1 MADKVSTKLPEF
13 LQTAKLKNF
22 FDGTVEQV
30 FSKAQ
35 NEKVTEWIG
44 RKYGTYYNPFKD
56 NYKIEKNN
64 SRQNYQLETTAVLKD
79 PANLQTIDT
88 VFFTEALDYITHE
101 NGKTNN
107 QNRLFGQNYY
117 SYGPPIDYD
126 KFLNYENYYWYPSL
140 DSGVPTVV
148 VAGKTEQFIVAAN
161 QTTFTL
167 SYPIGA
173 HDTVQVNGV
182 ATVDYQ
188 TTGLTLDFSSSSI
201 VLNAGDNISVTYK
214 IDPDDIVGLK
224 NYTSPN
230 GIAFTSGLLIEFSSA
245 SLTNSNYQD
254 KKYFIEGIKS
264 KNGIFF
270 VETSSETEL
279 FLDEKF
285 LPWDPSNTQGTS
297 STTEGWDSTRYD
309 TVPAIENPDYI
320 TIARGSK
327 DKNPWSRTNGWVH
340 KDVITAYKDFQ
351 EEVTVFHPWDSVT
364 SVISGW
370 DDGYWDSTTEF
381 QAGVFQLDV
390 NRKGKRPILE
400 FEKDI
405 RLFDYGED
413 HVYTVDVLAVSDT
426 VDSIN
431 GQANYRVDDID
442 LRDGMKILFV
452 NTNFQTTLT
461 EWSGD
466 SYPWD
471 HDIDLDGTSDVGW
484 DITGADFDVSSSIWE
499 VSGVGSSISLT
510 KVSGITVQD
519 YSKVTVKLG
528 LANAG
533 KEYYWTGY
541 AWDLAQQKQGLNQA
555 PLFALYDSS
564 GKALDDLVQY
574 PNSSFAGNKIFGYK
588 VGTGAVDD
596 VLGFSPHYSLYNSIS
611 NYEFENFLNSE
622 TALTGFKYYK
632 QYDYKNILND
642 TMELDVAVNPAFTVS
657 GNRFYINNVKQQTVI
672 FQKNNTYRF
681 ILDDS
686 SFSNNGYTQ
695 TYHPFLFSSVND
707 GTHNSGSTYSTG
719 IKYYLDDVEVTE
731 LVFKS
736 NSFNSAKTRYLEI
749 TPTASTPDTLYYY
762 CHNHAGMGGKIN
774 IIDNQYTTIAD
785 KTETNYYNEWRAV
798 EDKSNQKLIQEFE
811 TDEYSIKNNFDLDVV
826 IANDNSVEVY
836 VDNQLKILNTDYE
849 IRLGK
854 YIKFTNDLENH
865 KHLLIKFHTND
876 VDTVLSRAYYEI
888 PKNLSNNASNNDV
901 TSYSYSNLLNHFSS
915 GIQNQND
922 IVGLALGNN
931 SYRDTEKNV
940 SLCEHILQH
949 NAPLLKF
956 MTHVN
961 NDDLDIA
968 KAIKFSQSEYVRFKN
983 KFLKTLEKVN
993 RDNDINSWS
1002 GKQIVDEALKIIN
1015 VNKKSTDNW
1024 AYSMMLSYGETGSR
1038 TTYPITASNKTWT
1051 QSFGST
1057 LSFVQN
1063 ATLSQ
1068 QLVGAPGLEIDITY
1082 NPITDKDTKSLYV
1095 YKNDVLLLMNVDY
1108 VIDNADGTKIVF
1120 IGPGKPI
1127 IGDTV
1132 YVDYFETKQPV
1143 WIPATPAKLGIA
1155 QSYVPQT
1162 IIDSNY
1168 SSGTQR
1174 FTQGHDGSLTLK
1186 YNDYRDTALIELEKR
1201 IYNGIETKFID
1212 PDYVPSM
1219 AYQTVI
1225 GNYFNKKDYSYEEYV
1240 QAIRNRAYDWGIQN
1254 LVEMR
1259 VNSTYD
1265 SSDWKTWNYSSVTN
1279 ISDDPTPGHWRG
1291 IYKKFYGTHRPD
1303 SHPWEMLGFSIKPIW
1318 WDSTYSWVNVDKRK
1332 TLLNDIEKGIIRLGE
1347 RANFVDNT
1355 YTDKNNP
1362 YRHDNFS
1369 NYVPVDLQGNIKSP
1383 KDIGLISTDPTSI
1396 EAKKDWKLGDIS
1408 PAELAFMINSSY
1420 NFAFTKTLLV
1430 LKPAE
1435 FCEAMFDTLNVSTA
1449 EANPKQIYSSNSSK
1463 RTNNNVYVH
1472 RELTNTNEVVI
1483 GYGYNHYVSERLLNE
1498 TKDISTLYGGRIR
1511 NVQPQLGIKQA
1522 SYIDFDSLKVQSE
1535 AYSPD
1540 SLTSSI
1546 FLPETNVV
1554 SFVHQGQGLGKK
1566 AYSGVIVEKTLT
1578 GYKVHGYDAGANY
1591 FTTTVSD
1598 KNGSSAPVS
1607 VGGKPV
1613 DTPPFSTGT
1622 ILSVGQYIKF
1632 EGQVYKTTKAH
1643 TTGSN
1648 FDPNNFQSVAQIPME
1663 GGAAVTYYRNVVRNK
1678 LQNFEYGTE
1687 FDSIQDLFDFL
1698 INWGRY
1704 LEDQGWIFDTQNNRI
1719 RETYNWLYS
1728 AKEFLFWS
1736 LGDWEAGS
1744 IITLSPLANEV
1755 SFEPTSG
1762 IVANVEDQIGDS
1774 YAILDRGGFPIETAN
1789 TTVIRDG
1796 RKISITVDDNTPIYF
1811 VKLFTREIEHVTI
1824 FDNVTSFGDV
1834 IYDPILALRQPRLKQ
1849 TVLRTTDWL
1858 GKLEANGHLIT
1869 NTGIVSNFDTSAKDI
1884 QTYLDVDTTTN
1895 NEDLNKAGLH
1905 TIGYQSRDHLDNLEI
1920 IDENQVRFYQGFIK
1934 QKGSQN
1940 AIDRLLRSDKVLDNQ
1955 DISIYEYYAI
1965 KLADFGGSAI
1975 NQSIEV
1981 NLGNEEIKTNP
1992 QIIQFLPK
2000 KDNVVTTDI
2009 DTDNIITIDVDDNTR
2024 WVKKPHGDQTK
2035 ENLFAS
2041 RSEQFEMPTAGYVHY
2056 NDVNGQAFTKTDL
2069 QNYYSNNYSSITI
2082 NNGHLVWVAK
2092 DTNNDWNVYRYTPIA
2107 QQIENVTSTEP
2118 FTVTLSEATK
2128 LLTDHGD
2135 SVELVLPKPASATSS
2150 ITTTYGNKILT
2161 LNLADQSVS
2170 KTFDFANIG
2179 GSGADIVV
2187 DEVFDKVAEMVILV
2201 GGSGYS
2207 VGDTV
2212 TVSGAGGSSA
2222 IGNVTTIDSNGAITN
2237 IDVVSGGSNFYAE
2250 PGDIRILTGD
2260 NDSAGLNAVVRLRG
2274 TVTNKNIEPSFGTG
2288 HTLSNLTLGSQLTAN
2303 TITTTPTIVNTG
2315 QNYQVG
2321 DTIQLAS
2328 PNGNLTI
2335 TLGSVASTFNEVNSI
2350 SATGGVDHLVGENIV
2365 IGSWSPANTLG
2376 VDYHLIGIISSVGV
2390 SGDIVTFTDASTN
2403 PAISANIKNTLTTDT
2418 ISVVSSDYQSL
2429 STGNGTATISI
2440 ATSKSG
2446 QIGSVNITATKI
2458 GNQSVSTLNNLF
2470 PDTVGGTVIDSTA
2483 GTDAVLTF
2491 TESVQAKFEINGID
2505 SANNK
2510 ISIVDLN
2517 STTSTVNDCYS
2528 ISGVDLIV
2536 NTITVTNPAT
2546 YGDATFGGIKNLKI
2560 NSGGSGYQS
2569 PSFIVSGDNPA
2580 QANLIVSGGV
2590 ITGAYV
2596 TATGSGY
2603 RKQFRGETDIE
2614 ITIKDTVNANVDFSD
2629 LLLKTDSV
2637 SNVVVTINEEFDGT
2651 APAISLGSTAN
2662 TSLLFTAQSLS
2673 ANSTVTTFN
2682 SNITDRSNVA
2692 LRTNFTVTNGTT
2704 GNATVT
2710 VNYKK
2715 ALYNISE
2722 LDGSATTVTANDL
2735 SGSNYSLY
2743 TWKDVRL
2750 ASRNNGVDQSNVG
2763 ANLSATVNDFVSNVC
2778 SDITF
2783 VEGDK
2788 IFLDNGGDNSW
2799 YTMTMTANAT
2809 VRTAYDTLASNS
2821 NVSAN
2826 ITIGSD
2832 YWIINSDVDYD
2843 APTPDQTLFN
2853 STLRKQST
2861 QINSK
2866 LVDRSRIYNDYDGI
2880 NEIDLD
2886 VFDPVKNIYP
2896 GVAIQEISYIRNTD
2910 PAIVTNTSSTA
2921 NTANDLY
2928 VWGNNQVGQLWWDT
2942 STIRYIEYENFDTEY
2957 RLKNWGSLFP
2967 GSTVDLYE
2975 WVKSTSTPDNWEL
2988 DGTVKSTTEYV
2999 TETVT
3004 DKQGIATTV
3013 YYFWVK
3019 NRTVTP
3025 EKEFRLL
3032 PALSVGRLLKNP
3044 TSQGL
3049 SWFAPVSASSILV
3062 SNVARFISTDNSVLR
3077 LNYKIKD
3084 NDNPIH
3090 KQWIL
3095 LKENDPN
3102 ELVPDT
3108 VWNKFTDSL
3117 SGIDAIGNAVP
3128 DTNLHENIRYGNSIR
3143 PRQSWFKNNS
3153 EARRVFRYKTNE
3165 ILANINLDIEYPN
3178 WDSTVTTSNLYDK
3191 IDYFI
3196 PGYDNTII
3204 INRVVDTA
3212 SDIDTSVLKK
3222 NEVIKVNIDNN
3233 SKWAIY
3239 IYGDRESILAGN
3251 IAVAS
3256 TTDLDTAG
3264 TGTTDYNSPST
3275 GTTIGYTSAGTQ
3287 SYHSANATIQL
3298 DDQGIDP
3305 ATYELVRIAN
3315 QTSTVALNTD
3325 FYNSTTGATEIR
3337 QLMNV
3342 LYNTVLA
3349 GSYKQSLS
3357 ELLFEC
3363 INYIFTEQTNIDW
3376 IIKTSYFDVLQNDNS
3391 LQQRVS
3397 YRPDTFQFVESYVNE
3412 VKPYHGKLLNFLSKK
3427 STAIEEANVDM
3438 DEQSITLKTDLV
3450 FDRITKSIEI
3460 LSSGTQAEQLEA
3472 LKTRTSLTTVPDSSA
3487 IERVA
3492 KYYFGEQLT
3501 SLITSNAD
3509 SVDAYLKQVNNIIA
3523 PFKDLELNGT
3533 PFTIDELGNTV
3544 GIDKH
3549 RYDNDIGWDSD
3560 VVQTIYRSLFQS
3572 KNGWVAGTN
3581 YTTTVTTNASGQ
3593 ITSNSYVRYNDLSHF
3608 SAWNVA
3614 NTYAVGDLV
3623 LHNSQLYRCNVNHKN
3638 LSSETVLQNSRW
3650 DLVEDYVY
3658 FAQNDHVASSSFATD
3673 YDAGNWSLVTVQF
3686 DGAGFVRPQH
3696 EDYPEEMVPAKV
3708 KETLSLTVITYEETS
3723 PDYADI
3729 DQDGNT
3735 TETHG
3740 YGDQYAFNIFYGQDG
3755 RTTYM
3760 RLPKATET
3768 TLSAEINS
3776 NSNTITV
3783 ANASVLWDDIDITDP
3798 DDSSIVIGTVNK
3810 IAGGTVNV
3818 NNPSRIWVG
3827 SELIEFTGIS
3837 GNTLTGIRRGVLG
3850 TPIQDHANS
3859 TVVRSAS
3866 SQHIIPD
3873 ASTSARW
3880 SAYDPAG
3887 TELIDKTVQATWDA
3901 TAWDSVGSFW
3911 DVATLDPT
3919 DQAIFIRA
3927 GGISNFNLYNTTYV
3941 EPGYTTPQ
3949 SGLTG
3954 YFSEE

>member
-79 PANLQTIDT
+79 PANLLTVDS
-88 VFFTEALDYITHE
+88 VFFTEALDYITHA

-117 SYGPPIDYD
+117 TYGPPIDYD

-140 DSGVPTVV
+140 DTGVPSVV
-148 VAGKTEQFIVAAN
+148 VAGKTDQFTATAS

-167 SYPIGA
+167 SYPIGSN
-173 HDTVQVNGV
+173 DTVQVNSV
-182 ATVDYQ
+182 TTVDYQ
-188 TTGLTLDFSSSSI
+188 ATGLTLDFSSSSI
-201 VLNAGDNISVTYK
+201 TLNAGDNVSVTYK

-230 GIAFTSGLLIEFSSA
+230 GITFTSGLLIEFSAS
-245 SLTNSNYQD
+245 SLTNANYQD
-254 KKYFIEGIKS
+254 KKYFIEGVKS
-264 KNGIFF
+264 ENGIFF
-270 VETSSETEL
+270 VETSNETEL
-279 FLDEKF
+279 FLEEEF
-285 LPWDPSNTQGTS
+285 LPWDPADTQGTE
-297 STTEGWDSTRYD
+297 STTQGWDATRYD
-309 TVPAIENPDYI
+309 TVPAIQNPDYI

-351 EEVTVFHPWDSVT
+351 EEVTIFHPWDSVT
-364 SVISGW
+364 STISGW
-370 DDGYWDSTTEF
+370 DDGYWDSTSEF

-390 NRKGKRPILE
+390 ARKGKRPIIE

-405 RLFDYGED
+405 KLFDYGEE
-413 HVYTVDVLAVSDT
+413 HIYTVDVLAVSDT
-426 VDSIN
+426 VDGIT
-431 GQANYRVDDID
+431 GQTNYRIDDID
-442 LRDGMKILFV
+442 LLDGMKILFV
-452 NTNFQTTLT
+452 NPSFQTTLT
-461 EWSGD
+461 EWDGD

-484 DITGADFDVSSSIWE
+484 DITGVDFDESSSIWE

-510 KVSGITVQD
+510 KVSGITVKD

-528 LANAG
+528 LVNAG

-541 AWDLAQQKQGLNQA
+541 AWDLAQQKQGLNHA
-555 PLFALYDSS
+555 PLFTLYDNS
-564 GKALDDLVQY
+564 GKELNDSVTY

-588 VGTGAVDD
+588 VGTGTVDT
-596 VLGFSPHYSLYNSIS
+596 VLGFAPYYSLYNTVS
-611 NYEFENFLNSE
+611 NYEFENYLNSE
-622 TALTGFKYYK
+622 TAISGFKYYK

-642 TMELDVAVNPAFTVS
+642 TIEINVAVNPAFTVS
-657 GNRFYINNVKQQTVI
+657 GNTFYIDNIKQQTII
-672 FQKNNTYRF
+672 FQRNNTYRF
-681 ILDDS
+681 VLDDS
-686 SFSNNGYTQ
+686 SFSSSGYTK
-695 TYHPFLFSSVND
+695 TYHPFLLSSTEN
-707 GTHNSGSTYSTG
+707 GTHNTGSTYGTDV
-719 IKYYLDDVEVTE
+719 KYYLDNVEVTE

-736 NSFNSAKTRYLEI
+736 NSFDSAKKRYLEI
-749 TPTASTPDTLYYY
+749 TPSSSTPDTLYYY
-762 CHNHAGMGGKIN
+762 CHNHADMGGKIN
-774 IIDNQYTTIAD
+774 IIDNQYTTID
-785 KTETNYYNEWRAV
+785 EKTETNYYNEWRSV
-798 EDKSNQKLIQEFE
+798 KNKSKQKLIQEFE
-811 TDEYSIKNNFDLDVV
+811 TDEYSIKNNFNLDVI
-826 IANDNSVEVY
+826 IANDSSLEVY
-836 VDNQLKILNTDYE
+836 VDNQLKALNTDYE
-849 IRLGK
+849 IVLGK
-854 YIKFTNDLENH
+854 YVKFSKDVANH
-865 KHLLIKFHTND
+865 KHILIKFETND
-876 VDTVLSRAYYEI
+876 IDTILTRAYYEI
-888 PKNLSNNASNNDV
+888 PKNLSNNALNNDV
-901 TSYSYSNLLNHFSS
+901 TSYSYSNLLNHFAS
-915 GIQNQND
+915 GVQNQTD
-922 IVGLALGNN
+922 IIGLALGNN
-931 SYRDTEKNV
+931 TYRDTKKDV
-940 SLCEHILQH
+940 SLCEYILQH
-949 NAPLLKF
+949 DAPLLKF
-956 MTHVN
+956 MAHVN
-961 NDDLDIA
+961 SDDLDIE
-968 KAIKFSQSEYVRFKN
+968 KAIKFSQSEYTRFKN
-983 KFLKTLEKVN
+983 KFLKILEKVN
-993 RDNDINSWS
+993 RDNDVNSWS
-1002 GKQIVDEALKIIN
+1002 GKQLVDEALKIIN

-1024 AYSMMLSYGETGSR
+1024 AYSMMLSYGETGTR
-1038 TTYPITASNKTWT
+1038 TSYPITASNKTWT
-1051 QSFGST
+1051 QDFGNT

-1063 ATLSQ
+1063 ARLSD
-1068 QLVGAPGLEIDITY
+1068 QLVGAPGLEIDVVY
-1082 NPITDKDTKSLYV
+1082 NPLTDKDTKSLYV
-1095 YKNDVLLLMNVDY
+1095 YKNNVLLLMNVDY
-1108 VIDNADGTKIVF
+1108 VIDNAAGTKIVF
-1120 IGPGKPI
+1120 IGPGKPV

-1132 YVDYFETKQPV
+1132 YIDYFDTKQPV
-1143 WIPATPAKLGIA
+1143 WIPATPSKLGIL

-1162 IIDSNY
+1162 VIDTNY

-1212 PDYVPSM
+1212 PDYVPSLS
-1219 AYQTVI
+1219 YQTIV

-1240 QAIRNRAYDWGIQN
+1240 QSIRGSAYDWGIQN

-1259 VNSTYD
+1259 VNSTYNA
-1265 SSDWKTWNYSSVTN
+1265 SDWKTWNYSSVDN
-1279 ISDDPTPGHWRG
+1279 ISDEPTPGHWRG
-1291 IYKKFYGTHRPD
+1291 IYKKFYGTHRPS
-1303 SHPWEMLGFSIKPIW
+1303 SHPWEMLGFTIKPIW
-1318 WDSTYSWVNVDKRK
+1318 WDSTYSWVDVDKRK
-1332 TLLNDIEKGIIRLGE
+1332 TLLNDIEKGIIRYGS
-1347 RANFVDNT
+1347 RANFVNNK
-1355 YTDKNNP
+1355 YTDKTNP

-1383 KDIGLISTDPTSI
+1383 KDIGLITVDPTTI

-1420 NFAFTKTLLV
+1420 NFAFIKTLLV

-1435 FCEAMFDTLNVSTA
+1435 FCESMFDTLNVLSATV
-1449 EANPKQIYSSNSSK
+1449 NSNQIYSSNSSK
-1463 RTNNNVYVH
+1463 RVNNNVYVH
-1472 RELTNTNEVVI
+1472 RELTDTNEVVV

-1511 NVQPQLGIKQA
+1511 NIKAQLGIKQA

-1546 FLPETNVV
+1546 FLPENNVV

-1566 AYSGVIVEKTLT
+1566 AYSGVIIEKTLT

-1598 KNGSSAPVS
+1598 KNGASSPVS
-1607 VGGKPV
+1607 VGGKPI
-1613 DTPPFSTGT
+1613 DTPAFSTGT
-1622 ILSVGQYIKF
+1622 DLSVGQYIKF

-1643 TTGSN
+1643 TTGNN
-1648 FDPNNFQSVAQIPME
+1648 FDPNNFQSVAQVPME
-1663 GGAAVTYYRNVVRNK
+1663 GGADVTYYRTVVRNK

-1687 FDSIQDLFDFL
+1687 FNSIQDVFDFL

-1736 LGDWEAGS
+1736 LGEWEAGS

-1796 RKISITVDDNTPIYF
+1796 RKISITSDDSTPIYF

-1849 TVLRTTDWL
+1849 TVLRTTDWI

-1895 NEDLNKAGLH
+1895 NEELNKAGLH

-1920 IDENQVRFYQGFIK
+1920 IDENQVRFYQGFIR
-1934 QKGSQN
+1934 QKGTKN

-1981 NLGNEEIKTNP
+1981 DLSNEEIKTNP

-2000 KDNVVTTDI
+2000 KDDVVTTDI
-2009 DTDNIITIDVDDNTR
+2009 TTDNIITIDVDDNTR
-2024 WVKKPHGDQTK
+2024 WVKKPHGDK
-2035 ENLFAS
+2035 ANENLFSS
-2041 RSEQFEMPTAGYVHY
+2041 RNEQFEMPTAGYVHY
-2056 NDVNGQAFTKTDL
+2056 NDVNGRAFTKTDL
-2069 QNYYSNNYSSITI
+2069 QNYYSNNYNSITI

-2092 DTNNDWNVYRYTPIA
+2092 DTNNDWNVYRYTPIS
-2107 QQIENVTSTEP
+2107 QSIENVTSSEP
-2118 FTVTLSEATK
+2118 FTVTLNETTK

-2135 SVELVLPKPASATSS
+2135 SVELVLPKPASTTSS

-2170 KTFDFANIG
+2170 KTFDFANVG

-2222 IGNVTTIDSNGAITN
+2222 VGNVTTIDSNGAITN

-2260 NDSAGLNAVVRLRG
+2260 NDSAGLNAVIRLRG
-2274 TVTNKNIEPSFGTG
+2274 TVTNKNIEVSFGTG
-2288 HTLSNLTLGSQLTAN
+2288 HTLSNLTEGDQLTAN

-2321 DTIQLAS
+2321 DDIQLAS

-2376 VDYHLIGIISSVGV
+2376 VDYHLIGIITSVGV
-2390 SGDIVTFTDASTN
+2390 GGDIVTFTDASTN

-2429 STGNGTATISI
+2429 STGNGTATISV

-2517 STTSTVNDCYS
+2517 STTSSVNDCYS
-2528 ISGVDLIV
+2528 IGGVDLIV
-2536 NTITVTNPAT
+2536 NTITTTNPAT

-2569 PSFIVSGDNPA
+2569 PSFVVSGDNPA
-2580 QANLIVSGGV
+2580 QANLIVTGGV

-2637 SNVVVTINEEFDGT
+2637 SNVVVTVNEAFDGT

-2673 ANSTVTTFN
+2673 ANSIVTTFN

-2735 SGSNYSLY
+2735 SGGNYNLY
-2743 TWKDVRL
+2743 IWKDVRL
-2750 ASRNNGVDQSNVG
+2750 ASRNNGIDQSNVG
-2763 ANLSATVNDFVSNVC
+2763 ADLSATVNDFVSNVC

-2799 YTMTMTANAT
+2799 YTMTMTSNAT

-2853 STLRKQST
+2853 TTLRKQTT
-2861 QINSK
+2861 QVNSR
-2866 LVDRSRIYNDYDGI
+2866 LVDRSRVYNDYDGN
-2880 NEIDLD
+2880 NEVDLD

-2896 GVAIQEISYIRNTD
+2896 GIATQEITYIRNTN
-2910 PAIVTNTSSTA
+2910 PAVVSNTSSTI

-2928 VWGNNQVGQLWWDT
+2928 VWGDNQVGHLWWDT
-2942 STIRYIEYENFDTEY
+2942 STVKYIEYENFNAEY

-2967 GSTVDLYE
+2967 GSTIDLYE
-2975 WVKSTSTPDNWEL
+2975 WVKSSSTPANWVL
-2988 DGTVKSTTEYV
+2988 DGTVRSTTDYV
-2999 TETVT
+2999 TETIT

-3025 EKEFRLL
+3025 EKEFRSL
-3032 PALSVGRLLKNP
+3032 PALSVSRLLKNP

-3049 SWFAPVSASSILV
+3049 SWFAPVSLSSILV

-3077 LNYKIKD
+3077 LNYKVKD

-3102 ELVPDT
+3102 ELVPNT

-3117 SGIDAIGNAVP
+3117 SGIDAVGNVVP
-3128 DTNLHENIRYGNSIR
+3128 DSTLHENMRYGNSVR

-3153 EARRVFRYKTNE
+3153 EARRVFRYKANQ

-3178 WDSTVTTSNLYDK
+3178 WDSTVTTANLYDK
-3191 IDYFI
+3191 VDYFI
-3196 PGYDNTII
+3196 SGYDKTIVVDRI
-3204 INRVVDTA
+3204 VDTA
-3212 SDIDTSVLKK
+3212 SEIDTSVLKK

-3256 TTDLDTAG
+3256 SSTVDVAG
-3264 TGTTDYNSPST
+3264 TSTTDYTTPSSNAS
-3275 GTTIGYTSAGTQ
+3275 IGYTSIGTQ
-3287 SYHSANATIQL
+3287 SYHSANASVQL

-3315 QTSTVALNTD
+3315 QTSTAELNKN
-3325 FYNSTTGATEIR
+3325 FYTSTTGATEIR
-3337 QLMNV
+3337 QLLNV
-3342 LYNTVLA
+3342 LYTKILA

-3376 IIKTSYFDVLQNDNS
+3376 VIKTSYFDVLQNDNS

-3438 DEQSITLKTDLV
+3438 DEHLITLKTDLV
-3450 FDRITKSIEI
+3450 FDRITKNIEI
-3460 LSSGTQAEQLEA
+3460 LSTGTQAEQLEA
-3472 LKTRTSLTTVPDSSA
+3472 LKTRTSLTTVPDASA

-3492 KYYFGEQLT
+3492 KYYLGDQLT
-3501 SLITSNAD
+3501 SLITTNSD
-3509 SVDAYLKQVNNIIA
+3509 SVDAFLKQVNNIIA
-3523 PFKDLELNGT
+3523 PFRDLELNGT
-3533 PFTIDELGNTV
+3533 PFTIEELGNTV

-3593 ITSNSYVRYNDLSHF
+3593 ITSNSYVRYDNLSHF

-3614 NTYAVGDLV
+3614 NTYNVGDLV
-3623 LHNSQLYRCNVNHKN
+3623 THNSQLYRCNVKHKN

-3658 FAQNDHVASSSFATD
+3658 FAQNDHVSSSNFATD

-3686 DGAGFVRPQH
+3686 DGAGFIRPQH
-3696 EDYPEEMVPAKV
+3696 EDYPEEMIPAVV
-3708 KETLSLTVITYEETS
+3708 KETLSLTVITYEQTS
-3723 PDYADI
+3723 QDYADI

-3735 TETHG
+3735 TEQHG

-3755 RTTYM
+3755 RTTYL
-3760 RLPKATET
+3760 RLPKAAET
-3768 TLSAEINS
+3768 TLTALINS

-3783 ANASVLWDDIDITDP
+3783 DNASVLWDDIDITDP
-3798 DDSSIVIGTVNK
+3798 DDSSTVIGTVKK
-3810 IAGGTVNV
+3810 IASGSVNT

-3850 TPIQDHANS
+3850 TSIQDHAVN

-3887 TELIDKTVQATWDA
+3887 TKLIDKTIQATWDNV
-3901 TAWDSVGSFW
+3901 AWDSDGTFW
-3911 DVATLDPT
+3911 DIATLDPT
-3919 DQAIFIRA
+3919 DQAVFIRE

-3941 EPGYTTPQ
+3941 EPNYVTPQ

>member
-1 MADKVSTKLPEF
+1 
-13 LQTAKLKNF
+13 
-22 FDGTVEQV
+22 
-30 FSKAQ
+30 
-35 NEKVTEWIG
+35 
-44 RKYGTYYNPFKD
+44 
-56 NYKIEKNN
+56 
-64 SRQNYQLETTAVLKD
+64 
-79 PANLQTIDT
+79 
-88 VFFTEALDYITHE
+88 
-101 NGKTNN
+101 
-107 QNRLFGQNYY
+107 
-117 SYGPPIDYD
+117 
-126 KFLNYENYYWYPSL
+126 
-140 DSGVPTVV
+140 
-148 VAGKTEQFIVAAN
+148 
-161 QTTFTL
+161 
-167 SYPIGA
+167 
-173 HDTVQVNGV
+173 
-182 ATVDYQ
+182 
-188 TTGLTLDFSSSSI
+188 
-201 VLNAGDNISVTYK
+201 
-214 IDPDDIVGLK
+214 
-224 NYTSPN
+224 
-230 GIAFTSGLLIEFSSA
+230 
-245 SLTNSNYQD
+245 
-254 KKYFIEGIKS
+254 
-264 KNGIFF
+264 
-270 VETSSETEL
+270 
-279 FLDEKF
+279 
-285 LPWDPSNTQGTS
+285 
-297 STTEGWDSTRYD
+297 
-309 TVPAIENPDYI
+309 
-320 TIARGSK
+320 
-327 DKNPWSRTNGWVH
+327 
-340 KDVITAYKDFQ
+340 
-351 EEVTVFHPWDSVT
+351 
-364 SVISGW
+364 
-370 DDGYWDSTTEF
+370 
-381 QAGVFQLDV
+381 
-390 NRKGKRPILE
+390 
-400 FEKDI
+400 
-405 RLFDYGED
+405 
-413 HVYTVDVLAVSDT
+413 
-426 VDSIN
+426 
-431 GQANYRVDDID
+431 
-442 LRDGMKILFV
+442 
-452 NTNFQTTLT
+452 
-461 EWSGD
+461 
-466 SYPWD
+466 
-471 HDIDLDGTSDVGW
+471 
-484 DITGADFDVSSSIWE
+484 
-499 VSGVGSSISLT
+499 
-510 KVSGITVQD
+510 
-519 YSKVTVKLG
+519 
-528 LANAG
+528 
-533 KEYYWTGY
+533 
-541 AWDLAQQKQGLNQA
+541 
-555 PLFALYDSS
+555 
-564 GKALDDLVQY
+564 
-574 PNSSFAGNKIFGYK
+574 
-588 VGTGAVDD
+588 
-596 VLGFSPHYSLYNSIS
+596 
-611 NYEFENFLNSE
+611 
-622 TALTGFKYYK
+622 
-632 QYDYKNILND
+632 
-642 TMELDVAVNPAFTVS
+642 
-657 GNRFYINNVKQQTVI
+657 
-672 FQKNNTYRF
+672 
-681 ILDDS
+681 
-686 SFSNNGYTQ
+686 
-695 TYHPFLFSSVND
+695 
-707 GTHNSGSTYSTG
+707 
-719 IKYYLDDVEVTE
+719 
-731 LVFKS
+731 
-736 NSFNSAKTRYLEI
+736 
-749 TPTASTPDTLYYY
+749 
-762 CHNHAGMGGKIN
+762 
-774 IIDNQYTTIAD
+774 
-785 KTETNYYNEWRAV
+785 
-798 EDKSNQKLIQEFE
+798 
-811 TDEYSIKNNFDLDVV
+811 
-826 IANDNSVEVY
+826 
-836 VDNQLKILNTDYE
+836 
-849 IRLGK
+849 
-854 YIKFTNDLENH
+854 
-865 KHLLIKFHTND
+865 
-876 VDTVLSRAYYEI
+876 
-888 PKNLSNNASNNDV
+888 
-901 TSYSYSNLLNHFSS
+901 
-915 GIQNQND
+915 
-922 IVGLALGNN
+922 
-931 SYRDTEKNV
+931 
-940 SLCEHILQH
+940 
-949 NAPLLKF
+949 
-956 MTHVN
+956 
-961 NDDLDIA
+961 
-968 KAIKFSQSEYVRFKN
+968 
-983 KFLKTLEKVN
+983 
-993 RDNDINSWS
+993 
-1002 GKQIVDEALKIIN
+1002 
-1015 VNKKSTDNW
+1015 
-1024 AYSMMLSYGETGSR
+1024 
-1038 TTYPITASNKTWT
+1038 
-1051 QSFGST
+1051 
-1057 LSFVQN
+1057 
-1063 ATLSQ
+1063 
-1068 QLVGAPGLEIDITY
+1068 
-1082 NPITDKDTKSLYV
+1082 
-1095 YKNDVLLLMNVDY
+1095 
-1108 VIDNADGTKIVF
+1108 
-1120 IGPGKPI
+1120 
-1127 IGDTV
+1127 
-1132 YVDYFETKQPV
+1132 
-1143 WIPATPAKLGIA
+1143 
-1155 QSYVPQT
+1155 
-1162 IIDSNY
+1162 
-1168 SSGTQR
+1168 
-1174 FTQGHDGSLTLK
+1174 
-1186 YNDYRDTALIELEKR
+1186 
-1201 IYNGIETKFID
+1201 
-1212 PDYVPSM
+1212 
-1219 AYQTVI
+1219 
-1225 GNYFNKKDYSYEEYV
+1225 
-1240 QAIRNRAYDWGIQN
+1240 
-1254 LVEMR
+1254 
-1259 VNSTYD
+1259 
-1265 SSDWKTWNYSSVTN
+1265 
-1279 ISDDPTPGHWRG
+1279 
-1291 IYKKFYGTHRPD
+1291 
-1303 SHPWEMLGFSIKPIW
+1303 
-1318 WDSTYSWVNVDKRK
+1318 
-1332 TLLNDIEKGIIRLGE
+1332 
-1347 RANFVDNT
+1347 
-1355 YTDKNNP
+1355 
-1362 YRHDNFS
+1362 
-1369 NYVPVDLQGNIKSP
+1369 
-1383 KDIGLISTDPTSI
+1383 
-1396 EAKKDWKLGDIS
+1396 
-1408 PAELAFMINSSY
+1408 
-1420 NFAFTKTLLV
+1420 
-1430 LKPAE
+1430 
-1435 FCEAMFDTLNVSTA
+1435 
-1449 EANPKQIYSSNSSK
+1449 
-1463 RTNNNVYVH
+1463 
-1472 RELTNTNEVVI
+1472 
-1483 GYGYNHYVSERLLNE
+1483 
-1498 TKDISTLYGGRIR
+1498 
-1511 NVQPQLGIKQA
+1511 
-1522 SYIDFDSLKVQSE
+1522 
-1535 AYSPD
+1535 
-1540 SLTSSI
+1540 
-1546 FLPETNVV
+1546 
-1554 SFVHQGQGLGKK
+1554 
-1566 AYSGVIVEKTLT
+1566 
-1578 GYKVHGYDAGANY
+1578 
-1591 FTTTVSD
+1591 
-1598 KNGSSAPVS
+1598 
-1607 VGGKPV
+1607 
-1613 DTPPFSTGT
+1613 
-1622 ILSVGQYIKF
+1622 
-1632 EGQVYKTTKAH
+1632 
-1643 TTGSN
+1643 
-1648 FDPNNFQSVAQIPME
+1648 
-1663 GGAAVTYYRNVVRNK
+1663 
-1678 LQNFEYGTE
+1678 
-1687 FDSIQDLFDFL
+1687 
-1698 INWGRY
+1698 
-1704 LEDQGWIFDTQNNRI
+1704 
-1719 RETYNWLYS
+1719 
-1728 AKEFLFWS
+1728 
-1736 LGDWEAGS
+1736 
-1744 IITLSPLANEV
+1744 
-1755 SFEPTSG
+1755 
-1762 IVANVEDQIGDS
+1762 
-1774 YAILDRGGFPIETAN
+1774 
-1789 TTVIRDG
+1789 
-1796 RKISITVDDNTPIYF
+1796 
-1811 VKLFTREIEHVTI
+1811 
-1824 FDNVTSFGDV
+1824 
-1834 IYDPILALRQPRLKQ
+1834 
-1849 TVLRTTDWL
+1849 
-1858 GKLEANGHLIT
+1858 
-1869 NTGIVSNFDTSAKDI
+1869 
-1884 QTYLDVDTTTN
+1884 
-1895 NEDLNKAGLH
+1895 
-1905 TIGYQSRDHLDNLEI
+1905 
-1920 IDENQVRFYQGFIK
+1920 
-1934 QKGSQN
+1934 
-1940 AIDRLLRSDKVLDNQ
+1940 
-1955 DISIYEYYAI
+1955 
-1965 KLADFGGSAI
+1965 
-1975 NQSIEV
+1975 
-1981 NLGNEEIKTNP
+1981 
-1992 QIIQFLPK
+1992 
-2000 KDNVVTTDI
+2000 
-2009 DTDNIITIDVDDNTR
+2009 
-2024 WVKKPHGDQTK
+2024 
-2035 ENLFAS
+2035 
-2041 RSEQFEMPTAGYVHY
+2041 MPTAGYVHY

-2082 NNGHLVWVAK
+2082 NNGHLVWMAK

-2118 FTVTLSEATK
+2118 FTVTLNESTK

-2170 KTFDFANIG
+2170 KTFDFANVAG
-2179 GSGADIVV
+2179 TGADIVV
-2187 DEVFDKVAEMVILV
+2187 DEVFDKVAEMVILD
-2201 GGSGYS
+2201 GGSGYL

-2250 PGDIRILTGD
+2250 PGDIRILTGE
-2260 NDSAGLNAVVRLRG
+2260 NDSAGAYAVIRIRG
-2274 TVTNKNIEPSFGTG
+2274 TVTNKKLGLTFGTG
-2288 HTLSNLTLGSQLTAN
+2288 HTLSNLTEGNQLTAN

-2315 QNYQVG
+2315 QNYLVG

-2335 TLGSVASTFNEVNSI
+2335 TLGSVASTFSEIFTIAVPTPGSGY
-2350 SATGGVDHLVGENIV
+2350 SSGENIV
-2365 IGSWSPANTLG
+2365 IGNWSPTNTLG
-2376 VDYHLIGIISSVGV
+2376 VDYHLIGIITSVGV
-2390 SGDIVTFTDASTN
+2390 GGEIITFTDSSTN
-2403 PAISANIKNTLTTDT
+2403 SAISANIKNTLTTDT
-2418 ISVVSSDYQSL
+2418 IRVVSSDYQSEIV
-2429 STGNGTATISI
+2429 GGAVINV

-2446 QIGSVNITATKI
+2446 QIGSVNITTTKI

-2491 TESVQAKFEINGID
+2491 TESVQAKFEINNLNPTVSTGVTGTSSSLGSDAQFTISRLDGVYSVDSIDQAGTLYQPGETISILGSSVLGID
-2505 SANNK
+2505 GTHNATITVTTVDSFGGITAVT
-2510 ISIVDLN
+2510 ITGVAIQIASIVDLN
-2517 STTSTVNDCYS
+2517 STTSSVNDCYS
-2528 ISGVDLIV
+2528 IGGIDVILEKV
-2536 NTITVTNPAT
+2536 TTTNPAT

-2560 NSGGSGYQS
+2560 NSGGSGYID
-2569 PSFIVSGDNPA
+2569 PTIVISGVNPA
-2580 QANLIVSGGV
+2580 QATVKETNGV
-2590 ITGAYV
+2590 IDVAYINSP
-2596 TATGSGY
+2596 GSGY
-2603 RKQFRGETDIE
+2603 RKQFRGETDVE
-2614 ITIKDTVNANVDFSD
+2614 IAIKDTVLFANANVDSGVNVITISD
-2629 LLLKTDSV
+2629 LLLKSDSI
-2637 SNVVVTINEEFDGT
+2637 SNVVITVNEAFDSSTTPMIRLGYR
-2651 APAISLGSTAN
+2651 PAGSSPTTPYTN
-2662 TSLLFTAQSLS
+2662 IIFTNQSLS
-2673 ANSTVTTFN
+2673 ANSTVTTFD
-2682 SNITDRSNVA
+2682 SNITDRSNVELA
-2692 LRTNFTVTNGTT
+2692 INLASNGTT

-2722 LDGSATTVTANDL
+2722 LDGSATTITANDL

-2750 ASRNNGVDQSNVG
+2750 ASRNNGIDQSNVG
-2763 ANLSATVNDFVSNVC
+2763 ADLSATVNDFVSNVC

-2853 STLRKQST
+2853 NTLRKQST

-2866 LVDRSRIYNDYDGI
+2866 LVDRSRVYNDYDGI
-2880 NEIDLD
+2880 NEVDLD
-2886 VFDPVKNIYP
+2886 VFDPIKNIYP